1 MTAKGQARGPNHYID
16 PPSRTVPEEPTG
28 VEIKRSTAAGHHS
41 RSRFTNTANV
51 IGDNIG
57 NWCLMTTYPLIQGK
71 DMVKVADSL
80 VNRLNQTGRG
90 KTGMVLIERRLKSI
104 FGDLCFEVCRV
115 QAKMM
120 QQADGSIKVMV
131 RWVPLEEAAA

>member
-1 MTAKGQARGPNHYID
+1 MVSKGQARGPNHYID
-16 PPSRTVPEEPTG
+16 PPEGPVVQELTG
-28 VEIKRSTAAGHHS
+28 VEIKRSVPRHHS
-41 RSRFTNTANV
+41 RGRFTHTANV
-51 IGDNIG
+51 IADNIG
-57 NWCLMTTYPLIQGK
+57 SWCLMTTYPLIQGK

-80 VNRLNQTGRG
+80 VHRLNQTGRG
-90 KTGMVLIERRLKSI
+90 NSGMVLIERRLKSI

-131 RWVPLEEAAA
+131 RWAPLEEAAA